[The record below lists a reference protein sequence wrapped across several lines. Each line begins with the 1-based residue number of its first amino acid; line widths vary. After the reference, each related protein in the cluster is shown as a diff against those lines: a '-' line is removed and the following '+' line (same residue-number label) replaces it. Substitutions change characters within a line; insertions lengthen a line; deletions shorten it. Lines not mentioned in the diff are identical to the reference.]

1 MDESRRVYGID
12 LGTTYSCI
20 SCIDKHDQPVV
31 LQNVE
36 GDLTTPSVVYYES
49 EKATVVGKE
58 AKNQLAVEPEK
69 TVCFIKREMCNDD
82 CFLKP
87 TKHPYGEDPSE
98 ISSRILRKVVKD
110 ANDNRDPG
118 EEPIHDVVIT
128 CPAYFGNNERERTR
142 QAGIMAG
149 LNVIDII
156 NEPTAA
162 AISYGIKAEGE
173 QTIMVYD
180 LGGGTFDVTI
190 IRVNGGHIRVVATD
204 GKHDLG
210 GADWD
215 ECLAEYM
222 LAQFNNEHGTSYG
235 LHDDN
240 RLYYTFMLEAEL
252 AKKALTPEAK
262 TQVRR
267 TISWDGKTS
276 RIEVSR
282 DTFNALTE
290 DKLQM
295 TIDIT
300 NQAIDAARQKEGSL
314 KIDEVLLV
322 GGSSRMPQ
330 VKQRVDSEFHCDAK
344 LNDPDQ
350 CVAKGAALY
359 AMNEKYTDMVV
370 RYEDGDAPMPK
381 TLPTSLRA
389 HVVNVSSKTYGT
401 DVRSDEVFNMI
412 FVNDPLPA
420 HVEKEFTLQEDNQPR
435 FGAMVFESNV
445 HDREQDECIKRDLA
459 KCLSDK
465 MMQVKGRY
473 PAGTPIKMVF
483 DLAENG
489 TLSVHAEI
497 QGEILD
503 YDLEV
508 TGVRSD
514 KELAEA
520 TEKLLGSEVL

>member
-20 SCIDKHDQPVV
+20 SKIDKHDQPVV
-31 LQNVE
+31 LQNTE

-49 EKATVVGKE
+49 DKATVVGKE

-69 TVCFIKREMCNDD
+69 TVCFIKREMSSDD
-82 CFLKP
+82 AFIKP

-98 ISSRILRKVVKD
+98 ISSRILRKLVKD

-118 EEPIHDVVIT
+118 EEPINDVVIT

-162 AISYGIKAEGE
+162 AISYGIKAESE

-190 IRVNGGHIRVVATD
+190 IRVNGGHIRVVSTD

-215 ECLAEYM
+215 ECLADYM
-222 LAQFNNEHGTSYG
+222 IAKFNEEHGTSYN
-235 LHDDN
+235 LHDDS

-267 TISWDGKTS
+267 TVTWDGKTS

-300 NQAIDAARQKEGSL
+300 NQAIEAARQKEGSL
-314 KIDEVLLV
+314 NIDEVLLV

-330 VKQRVDSEFHCDAK
+330 IKARVDSEFHCDAK

-359 AMNEKYTDMVV
+359 ALNEKYSQMMAA
-370 RYEDGDAPMPK
+370 YEEGEAACPK
-381 TLPTSLRA
+381 TLPSSMRA
-389 HVVNVSSKTYGT
+389 HVVNVTSKTYGT
-401 DVRSDEVFNMI
+401 DVGTDEVFNLI
-412 FVNDPLPA
+412 FTNDPLPA
-420 HVEKEFTLQEDNQPR
+420 HAEGNFTLMEDNQPS

-445 HDREQDECIKRDLA
+445 KDRENDVKIKRDIAL
-459 KCLSDK
+459 CLCDK
-465 MMQVKGRY
+465 YMQVKGRY
-473 PAGTPIKMVF
+473 PKGTPIKMMF

-497 QGEILD
+497 EGEILD

-508 TGVRSD
+508 TGIRSAE
-514 KELAEA
+514 ELAA
-520 TEKLLGSEVL
+520 TTKRLLESEVL